1 MKEFF
6 CRLQVRIS
14 GGKLADERVPAAAE
28 DHRED
33 GGVLPAFRF
42 CWHPASVSSC
52 HPLRRGQRPYSNSGE
67 LPAQTSRN
75 RKKTKQGDKHDTT
88 FSYFFLNLPDMIT
101 LRTTTGFAP

>member
-33 GGVLPAFRF
+33 GDVLPAVCF
-42 CWHPASVSSC
+42 CWHPAPVCSC

-67 LPAQTSRN
+67 WPVQTSRN
-75 RKKTKQGDKHDTT
+75 RKRTKREINMILH
-88 FSYFFLNLPDMIT
+88 SLIFFNLPDMIT
-101 LRTTTGFAP
+101 LMTATGFAL